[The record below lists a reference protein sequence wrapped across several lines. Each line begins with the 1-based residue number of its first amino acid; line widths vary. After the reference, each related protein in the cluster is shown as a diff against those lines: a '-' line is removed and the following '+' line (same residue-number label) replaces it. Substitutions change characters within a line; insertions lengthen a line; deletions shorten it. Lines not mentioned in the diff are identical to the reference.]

1 MDNKGCVII
10 DSGVLNP
17 GAYDGYCIVSGSTS
31 VYKYTYDNMHGDSVY
46 KTIKKYS
53 NTSEADIFII
63 KAFSGDSGSAYDVI
77 EGIYL
82 AEKLNPIVVNC
93 SISIN
98 DELCRYFLSGAI
110 RDNIEYHMPLSNYQD
125 SDAVYIK
132 KTSLLYFYDRKRTS
146 NKYLKS
152 LNCNTVGINMPEEY
166 LVDKAYTI
174 YTEGNSLATAIG
186 TAETLDRNN

>member
-1 MDNKGCVII
+1 MFGHI
-10 DSGVLNP
+10 S
-17 GAYDGYCIVSGSTS
+17 
-31 VYKYTYDNMHGDSVY
+31 
-46 KTIKKYS
+46 
-53 NTSEADIFII
+53 F
-63 KAFSGDSGSAYDVI
+63 
-77 EGIYL
+77 

-110 RDNIEYHMPLSNYQD
+110 RNNIEYHMPLSNYQD

-152 LNCNTVGINMPEEY
+152 VNCNTVGINMPEEY